1 MNSMSGNNESKKRRF
16 IAGATCPNCE
26 RQDTLFVYADA
37 LNDILSCA
45 ACDYTEG
52 PPEPKSQVKPEFNG
66 VETVKFVDATKVNG
80 D

>member
-1 MNSMSGNNESKKRRF
+1 MNGMSGNNEPKKRRF

-26 RQDTLFVYADA
+26 SQDTLFVYADA

-52 PPEPKSQVKPEFNG
+52 PPEPKVEPRPELNG
-66 VETVKFVDATKVNG
+66 IEAVKFVDATKASE